1 MKIYLIL
8 IIVLIYSLAVIMAE
22 TNKEIKGM
30 EGHGEENVDMADIES
45 PVLGYFR
52 VRRRCL
58 PLSCI
63 GNCGSGKCPY
73 WCNLCYGK

>member
-8 IIVLIYSLAVIMAE
+8 IIVLIYSLAVSMAE
-22 TNKEIKGM
+22 TNKGI
-30 EGHGEENVDMADIES
+30 EGHGEEKVDMADIES